1 MGFCEVEQMVHR
13 GEVKKMEKAKNY
25 VYPLGC
31 DSAKVIQVIE
41 TKSARGAGTNEQ
53 PSRMVTQ
60 YWSLD
65 GQFLAEIDDLPSVT
79 LEDC

>member
-1 MGFCEVEQMVHR
+1 MV
-13 GEVKKMEKAKNY
+13 EKAKNY
-25 VYPLGC
+25 VYPRGC

-41 TKSARGAGTNEQ
+41 TKSARGAGTTEQ